1 MARKLPIIK
10 TESQSTTTT
19 TSVGRLSLTN
29 QELAISDKL
38 ITAIAPSYTSNKVR
52 GDSFVALSNRA
63 RLRVIANL
71 PINGRVLSE
80 VVKGNSNIIIAT
92 MVGVVSRVKSAKA
105 TITATIEVEGLDELI
120 GELS

>member
-1 MARKLPIIK
+1 MTRKLPIIK
-10 TESQSTTTT
+10 TESQSTTT
-19 TSVGRLSLTN
+19 SVGRLSLTD